1 MYCANVQLSNVA
13 VADVRIYLD
22 AATIHLQ
29 TFSLSFPPFYL
40 VEMCLMRLGGW
51 KAKEGLFGGVLKE
64 STFHLSHGKVQ
75 ISDFCQVVL
84 LCPWATFKI
93 L

>member
-1 MYCANVQLSNVA
+1 MYCVNIQLSSVA

-29 TFSLSFPPFYL
+29 NFSLSFPPLYL

-51 KAKEGLFGGVLKE
+51 KAREAEFGGVLKE
-64 STFHLSHGKVQ
+64 STFHLSHGKAQ
-75 ISDFCQVVL
+75 ITDFCKVVL
-84 LCPWATFKI
+84 LCP
-93 L
+93 